1 MIEAKPTSMVQVLEK
16 ALAHRDDLIR
26 RYGARMDEYAE
37 MCDRWKTKYDAL
49 EAELVAARA

>member
-1 MIEAKPTSMVQVLEK
+1 MVQVLEK